1 MSITLRGR
9 RVAFDNIAAG
19 AAISTRENTIL
30 GESTSVVEVYGGGT
44 LTSTSTGEMN
54 ITNIAVDAG
63 VSTSDAEFQGPENL
77 VVAEDPGNEA
87 LATSDFPGFT
97 S

>member
-1 MSITLRGR
+1 MSYDERGR
-9 RVAFDNIAAG
+9 RTRYDNIAAG
-19 AAISTRENTIL
+19 EALTTKENLIYGDTV
-30 GESTSVVEVYGGGT
+30 SRHEVYGGGVM
-44 LTSTSTGEMN
+44 TSTSNDERD

-63 VSTSDAEFQGPENL
+63 TSTSDAGFQGPENL
-77 VVAEDPGNEA
+77 VAGEDPGNEA

>member
-1 MSITLRGR
+1 MSVTLRGR
-9 RVAFDNIAAG
+9 RTAYDNIAAG
-19 AAISTRENTIL
+19 EAISTRENTIL

-63 VSTSDAEFQGPENL
+63 VSTSDAEFPGPENL

>member
-1 MSITLRGR
+1 MSVTLRGR
-9 RVAFDNIAAG
+9 RTAFDNIAAG
-19 AAISTRENTIL
+19 SAITTRENTIL
-30 GESTSVVEVYGGGT
+30 SESTSVVEVYGGGT

>member
-1 MSITLRGR
+1 MSVTLRGR
-9 RVAFDNIAAG
+9 RTAYDNIAAG
-19 AAISTRENTIL
+19 EAISTRENTIL